1 MKTVEMFPGGK
12 EFLEQEELTKTQEM
26 HNEFNK
32 LKAHLADVSLQKH
45 GILKQIDM
53 LRDSFAAYENGLISK
68 YGVDAIINVQTG
80 EITRKQ
86 KDG

>member
-1 MKTVEMFPGGK
+1 MVPEGK
-12 EFLEQEELTKTQEM
+12 EFLTQEELINTQEM
-26 HNEFNK
+26 HNKFNN
-32 LKAHLADVSLQKH
+32 LKAHLADVTLQKH

-53 LRDSFAAYENGLISK
+53 LRDSFAEYENGLISK